1 MRRGKFEL
9 GRQLIRHR
17 KEKDFL
23 LRENLRKETLRGT
36 IAALK
41 GYFQGVDVE
50 AVYLIGS
57 LLREGKFYEFSDIDV
72 AVKGFKGDV
81 WELGCEL
88 ERVLNRDVDVIALEK
103 SDFKDFV
110 ERHGLRVI

>member
-1 MRRGKFEL
+1 MSVEGFEL
-9 GRQLIRHR
+9 GRRLIRHR

-23 LRENLRKETLRGT
+23 RRENLRKETLKGT

-41 GYFQGVDVE
+41 RYFRGGDVE

-57 LLREGKFYEFSDIDV
+57 LLHEGKFYEFSDVDV

-88 ERVLNRDVDVIALEK
+88 ERVLNRDVDVIVLEK
-103 SDFKDFV
+103 SSLKDFV
-110 ERHGLRVI
+110 ERYGLRVI